1 MNFNFKIVQTQLCE
15 INKAKQCLSLPGTEH
30 LGSCLSLQSVVLLM
44 LNVNS
49 NCVSKLRPIL

>member
-1 MNFNFKIVQTQLCE
+1 MNFNFQIVQTQLCE

-30 LGSCLSLQSVVLLM
+30 LGSCLSLQSV
-44 LNVNS
+44 NVNS

>member
-1 MNFNFKIVQTQLCE
+1 MNFNFQIVQTQLCE

-49 NCVSKLRPIL
+49 NSVSKLRPIL